1 MTGEQPDGAGEEEPK
16 QGHAVAKSNSAEPLA
31 LLVFVALVTA
41 CFAAFFI
48 TQRLKH
54 TPTAVQKFKLQTSF
68 SPNGPAGH
76 NQEQFSFKLANA
88 DEVTV
93 TIINVSGSTV
103 ATLLVN
109 HPVARYKQFTL
120 RWNGRRGSARGYA
133 QITSPGG
140 RPILIPRTHGA
151 LAPPGEYRVEVALR
165 KQDHPVISPYSF
177 TLVGR

>member
-1 MTGEQPDGAGEEEPK
+1 MTGDGSDGAGEDAP
-16 QGHAVAKSNSAEPLA
+16 EPLA
-31 LLVFVALVTA
+31 LLVFAVLVIA
-41 CFAAFFI
+41 CLAAFFV

-54 TPTAVQKFKLQTSF
+54 TPTAVQRFKLQRSF
-68 SPNGPAGH
+68 SPYGPAGH

-93 TIINVSGSTV
+93 TIIDAAGNTL
-103 ATLLVN
+103 ATLLVD
-109 HPVARYKQFTL
+109 HPVVRYKQFTL
-120 RWNGRRGSARGYA
+120 RWNGRRGTARGYA

-140 RPILIPRTHGA
+140 RTILIPRTRGA
-151 LAPPGEYRVEVALR
+151 VAPPGEYRVEVALR